1 MTASREDNS
10 MEDLVLELPSLY
22 GDHHVLKVRDV
33 LIALEGVG
41 EVYASSAWRHV
52 MVSFDPKKIKASEI
66 EAALSQAGYPPG
78 PGAIPELVIASS
90 KIKRDP
96 QWELLGSRVT
106 ETNEADI
113 RMSGEFRRY

>member
-1 MTASREDNS
+1 MD
-10 MEDLVLELPSLY
+10 DLVLEVPALY
-22 GDHHVLKVRDV
+22 GDHHVLKIRDV

-52 MVSFDPKKIKASEI
+52 MVSFDPKKVKADAI
-66 EAALSQAGYPPG
+66 EAALTKAGYPPG
-78 PGAIPELVIASS
+78 PGPIPELVTVSP

-106 ETNEADI
+106 ETNEADL